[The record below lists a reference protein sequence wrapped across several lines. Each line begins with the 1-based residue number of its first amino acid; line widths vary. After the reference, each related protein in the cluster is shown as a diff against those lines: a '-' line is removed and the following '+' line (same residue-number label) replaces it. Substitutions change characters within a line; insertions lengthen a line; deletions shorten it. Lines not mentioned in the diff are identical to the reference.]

1 MREGRRGVFRKK
13 GGCPWR
19 KLRKRGRGRDIVQ
32 RDRREREGDP
42 EKGDMEVKI
51 KGWQYNKYKE
61 IKRVRIPGYLKK
73 GWEESRWMRVAR
85 FRLGSK
91 IRHAIGRRR
100 RKRGVGY
107 GGRDGVLEARV
118 DCRECRREEERRKQ

>member
-1 MREGRRGVFRKK
+1 MK
-13 GGCPWR
+13 
-19 KLRKRGRGRDIVQ
+19 KRGRGRDMVQ
-32 RDRREREGDP
+32 RDRRERERDP

-61 IKRVRIPGYLKK
+61 VKGVRIPGYLKK

-91 IRHAIGRRR
+91 IRVAC
-100 RKRGVGY
+100 Y
-107 GGRDGVLEARV
+107 
-118 DCRECRREEERRKQ
+118 

>member
-1 MREGRRGVFRKK
+1 M
-13 GGCPWR
+13 
-19 KLRKRGRGRDIVQ
+19 RKREKGRDMVQ

-51 KGWQYNKYKE
+51 KRWQYNKYKE
-61 IKRVRIPGYLKK
+61 IKGVRIPGYLKK

-91 IRHAIGRRR
+91 IRVAC
-100 RKRGVGY
+100 Y
-107 GGRDGVLEARV
+107 W
-118 DCRECRREEERRKQ
+118 EEEEKKRCRLWGERWSPGSTCGL